1 MHFES
6 LDSSAVDELHKLT
19 DYNSG
24 HQLEN
29 QFYFHFLGKILDVF
43 ASCSQ
48 CNAINY
54 FDCSALLSLSPYHC
68 QSCCSGRGA
77 NVGLRPYGF
86 LTFLH
91 LDCLQITFTF
101 MQFERFLASGH
112 KQGDVTKLGKFTP
125 PSTGPRCLK
134 PNFLHENQSS
144 SLPLHLPPLWAPP
157 AGYPLSF

>member
-54 FDCSALLSLSPYHC
+54 FDCSTLLSLSPYHC

-91 LDCLQITFTF
+91 LDCL
-101 MQFERFLASGH
+101 
-112 KQGDVTKLGKFTP
+112 K
-125 PSTGPRCLK
+125 
-134 PNFLHENQSS
+134 
-144 SLPLHLPPLWAPP
+144 SLSLSCNLRDTSPP
-157 AGYPLSF
+157 AISRGMSPNLANSPHQAQAPDA